1 MAYDSIVAV
10 VDLSSDA
17 KTILAKA
24 ICLLKTDEGQLYL
37 VHVIEPLSIST
48 GYDLMPDLPPEW
60 EVLLQ
65 QRAEDFLKKLV
76 EECGQGNIQTTVRLG
91 SVKKEIFSHVKDK
104 QADLIVVGTHGR
116 HGIGL
121 LLGSTATAV
130 LHGTPCDVLAV
141 RLEEGND

>member
-24 ICLLKTDEGQLYL
+24 SSLLKSDKGQLYL
-37 VHVIEPLSIST
+37 VHVIEPLSVST